1 MTRRQKGAERTKGSG
16 KRTGIFGRIFAIVT
30 GAYKLAWR
38 GLITAVAM
46 GVFFGLVIGI
56 GGEIYQVDPQR
67 LYVMAGLSGW
77 VSGLVAMLVV
87 FTSFWRKRRA
97 LS

>member
-1 MTRRQKGAERTKGSG
+1 MARSQRARERADERQLGP
-16 KRTGIFGRIFAIVT
+16 GIFARVGAFFT

-56 GGEIYQVDPQR
+56 GGQIYQVETEQ
-67 LYVMAGLSGW
+67 LYVIAGLSGW
-77 VSGLVAMLVV
+77 ASGLIAMLVV
-87 FTSFWRKRRA
+87 FGSVWRKRRA
-97 LS
+97 TD

>member
-1 MTRRQKGAERTKGSG
+1 MAKSQKAQERAELRQSRPGLFA
-16 KRTGIFGRIFAIVT
+16 RTGAFFTSVYR
-30 GAYKLAWR
+30 LAWR

-56 GGEIYQVDPQR
+56 GGEIYQVDTEQ

-87 FTSFWRKRRA
+87 FSTVWRKRRDMN
-97 LS
+97 